1 MVMTDTRWTDVGALD
16 AIPRRGARVVRT
28 PQGCVAVFRTADDKA
43 FALEDRCPHKGG
55 PLSQG
60 IVHGTSVTCP
70 LHNWVLSLETGEA
83 QGADEGRVRAFPL
96 RVEGGRVLI
105 DLSALTAPPFVHAV
119 VSPSTDRF
127 SRSASAATASEAS

>member
-1 MVMTDTRWTDVGALD
+1 MTDAIWTDIGALD
-16 AIPRRGARVVRT
+16 QIPRRGARVVRT
-28 PQGCVAVFRTADDKA
+28 RWGCVAVFRTADDRI

-83 QGADEGRVRAFPL
+83 QGADDGRALTFPL
-96 RVEGGRVLI
+96 RAEGGRILI
-105 DLSALTAPPFVHAV
+105 DLAAPERRP
-119 VSPSTDRF
+119 TLEK
-127 SRSASAATASEAS
+127 AAR